1 MAEKPGADNGYAQ
14 ESLQTALE
22 TLQTEL
28 AFQGDALHALDRAY
42 AEQQQALLE
51 LKKQVSLLAARVRA
65 LDERVP
71 ASDGEEPPPPH
82 Y

>member
-1 MAEKPGADNGYAQ
+1 MDDKTADEQRQA
-14 ESLQTALE
+14 ALE
-22 TLQTEL
+22 ALQTEL

-51 LKKQVSLLAARVRA
+51 MKKQIRLLAARVRA
-65 LDERVP
+65 LDERAP
-71 ASDGEEPPPPH
+71 GGDDGDEPPPPH

>member
-1 MAEKPGADNGYAQ
+1 MDDKTADEQRQA
-14 ESLQTALE
+14 ALE
-22 TLQTEL
+22 ALQTEL

-51 LKKQVSLLAARVRA
+51 MKKQIRLLAARVRA
-65 LDERVP
+65 LDERAP
-71 ASDGEEPPPPH
+71 GGDDGEEPPPPH

>member
-1 MAEKPGADNGYAQ
+1 VADREKTEDNGQA
-14 ESLQTALE
+14 ALE
-22 TLQTEL
+22 ALQTEL
-28 AFQGDALHALDRAY
+28 AFQEDALHALDQAY

-51 LKKQVSLLAARVRA
+51 LRKQVSLLAARVRA

-71 ASDGEEPPPPH
+71 AEDGEEPPPPH

>member
-1 MAEKPGADNGYAQ
+1 MNDKTADEQLRA
-14 ESLQTALE
+14 ALE
-22 TLQTEL
+22 ALQTEL

-51 LKKQVSLLAARVRA
+51 MKKQISLLAARVRA
-65 LDERVP
+65 LDERAP
-71 ASDGEEPPPPH
+71 GGDDGDEPPPPH

>member
-1 MAEKPGADNGYAQ
+1 MADEK
-14 ESLQTALE
+14 LQAALE
-22 TLQTEL
+22 ALQTEL
-28 AFQGDALHALDRAY
+28 AFQGDTLHALDQAY

-71 ASDGEEPPPPH
+71 AGDGDEPPPPH

>member
-1 MAEKPGADNGYAQ
+1 VNDKTADEQLRA
-14 ESLQTALE
+14 ALE
-22 TLQTEL
+22 ALQTEL

-51 LKKQVSLLAARVRA
+51 MKKQISLLAARVRA
-65 LDERVP
+65 LDERAP
-71 ASDGEEPPPPH
+71 GGDDGDEPPPPH